1 MDWQQKNQET
11 GQKTLFPM
19 VTPNPHTCG
28 SLLTVFLLI
37 LTGCSTLRTHQL
49 HYGGT
54 DTLLRLNDPAAA
66 LHQIQTHT
74 PPKKDQLLH
83 LLNVGMLQHWS
94 GDYKASNQTLE
105 RANTYFEKQQIHRIS
120 ELPLQII
127 LNDNTTEYAGDDA
140 EEIYLHIFKALNYIA
155 LNQPDSAWV
164 EIRRI
169 DQKLIQ
175 LQTKYTQ
182 AYTDLPYTPETYTPP
197 ETHPFHESALGR
209 WLGMLLYRNDGLWD
223 DVRIDHDRLHM
234 AFTKQSH
241 LYPFAPPNLENFNQ
255 PLPSKHVRLSLI
267 GFHGRTPLK
276 EAHALYLHTE
286 KNLILML
293 NTQTDELG
301 QSGLS
306 GWNAISWPG
315 IDPGLHLKIELPRI
329 QPRFNE
335 VAYIEAQINQDPPL
349 RLQKIE
355 SLETISQQLFN
366 YRQPLLYVRT
376 LTRTAGKAWAFQAG
390 TKSLTED
397 MNEGWS
403 ALTRFVTGAL
413 LSQTEHADL
422 RTAHFFPATTSIGE
436 VILPAGIHTL
446 QFHYYTADGRLLRSD
461 PPRTLQ
467 LQPHQLHLE
476 QAVYLN

>member
-1 MDWQQKNQET
+1 MNLHSD
-11 GQKTLFPM
+11 
-19 VTPNPHTCG
+19 VG
-28 SLLTVFLLI
+28 SACCF
-37 LTGCSTLRTHQL
+37 
-49 HYGGT
+49 
-54 DTLLRLNDPAAA
+54 
-66 LHQIQTHT
+66 
-74 PPKKDQLLH
+74 
-83 LLNVGMLQHWS
+83 
-94 GDYKASNQTLE
+94 
-105 RANTYFEKQQIHRIS
+105 
-120 ELPLQII
+120 
-127 LNDNTTEYAGDDA
+127 
-140 EEIYLHIFKALNYIA
+140 
-155 LNQPDSAWV
+155 
-164 EIRRI
+164 
-169 DQKLIQ
+169 
-175 LQTKYTQ
+175 
-182 AYTDLPYTPETYTPP
+182 
-197 ETHPFHESALGR
+197 
-209 WLGMLLYRNDGLWD
+209 YRNDGLWD

-234 AFTKQSH
+234 AFTKQSN
-241 LYPFAPPNLENFNQ
+241 LYPFAPPNLENFNK

-286 KNLILML
+286 KYLILML

-403 ALTRFVTGAL
+403 ALTRFATGAL
-413 LSQTEHADL
+413 LSQTDMLTFVQHIFSQPPPPL
-422 RTAHFFPATTSIGE
+422 VKSFFPLEYTPSNFTTTRPMDASFEATHPASSNYNPINSISNKQFISIKIVFSHPITYVLSHGTGTLYCGHAHRE
-436 VILPAGIHTL
+436 FRRPLCARPRNASAG
-446 QFHYYTADGRLLRSD
+446 RS
-461 PPRTLQ
+461 
-467 LQPHQLHLE
+467 HLC
-476 QAVYLN
+476 

>member
-19 VTPNPHTCG
+19 VTPNPHKCG
-28 SLLTVFLLI
+28 SLVTVLLLI
-37 LTGCSTLRTHQL
+37 LTGCSNLRTHQL

-94 GDYKASNQTLE
+94 GDYQASNQTLE
-105 RANTYFEKQQIHRIS
+105 RAKNHFEKQQIHRIS

-127 LNDNTTEYAGDDA
+127 LNDNTAEYTGDDA

-155 LNQPDSAWV
+155 LNQFDSAWV
-164 EIRRI
+164 EIRQI
-169 DQKLIQ
+169 DHKLIQ
-175 LQTKYTQ
+175 LQIKYTQ
-182 AYTDLPYTPETYTPP
+182 AYTDLPYTPETFTPP

-234 AFTKQSH
+234 AFTKQSN
-241 LYPFAPPNLENFNQ
+241 LYPFAPPNLENFNK

-286 KNLILML
+286 KNLIHML

-329 QPRFNE
+329 QP
-335 VAYIEAQINQDPPL
+335 A
-349 RLQKIE
+349 
-355 SLETISQQLFN
+355 S
-366 YRQPLLYVRT
+366 
-376 LTRTAGKAWAFQAG
+376 
-390 TKSLTED
+390 TKS
-397 MNEGWS
+397 
-403 ALTRFVTGAL
+403 
-413 LSQTEHADL
+413 
-422 RTAHFFPATTSIGE
+422 PTSKLKSIKN
-436 VILPAGIHTL
+436 
-446 QFHYYTADGRLLRSD
+446 
-461 PPRTLQ
+461 
-467 LQPHQLHLE
+467 HLC
-476 QAVYLN
+476 AFKN

>member
-1 MDWQQKNQET
+1 
-11 GQKTLFPM
+11 M

-28 SLLTVFLLI
+28 SLVTVLLLI

-66 LHQIQTHT
+66 LHQFQTHT

-94 GDYKASNQTLE
+94 GDYQASNQTLE
-105 RANTYFEKQQIHRIS
+105 RAKTHFEKQQIHRIS

-155 LNQPDSAWV
+155 LNQLDSAWV
-164 EIRRI
+164 EIRQI

-403 ALTRFVTGAL
+403 TLTRFVTGAL

>member
-1 MDWQQKNQET
+1 MDRQQKNQET

-74 PPKKDQLLH
+74 PPKKDRLLH

-94 GDYKASNQTLE
+94 GDYQGSNQTLE

-241 LYPFAPPNLENFNQ
+241 LYPFAPPSLENFNQ

>member
-1 MDWQQKNQET
+1 
-11 GQKTLFPM
+11 M
-19 VTPNPHTCG
+19 VTRNPHTRG
-28 SLLTVFLLI
+28 ALITMVLLT

-66 LHQIQTHT
+66 LQQIQAHT
-74 PPKKDQLLH
+74 PPQKDQLLH
-83 LLNVGMLQHWS
+83 LLNVGMLQHWN
-94 GDYKASNQTLE
+94 GEYQASNQTLE
-105 RANTYFEKQQIHRIS
+105 RANTYFEKQHTHRVS
-120 ELPLQII
+120 ELPLRII
-127 LNDNTTEYAGDDA
+127 LNDNAADYAGDDA

-155 LNQPDSAWV
+155 LDQPDQAWV

-182 AYTDLPYTPETYTPP
+182 AYTDLPYTPETFTPP
-197 ETHPFHESALGR
+197 ENHPFHESALGR

-223 DVRIDHDRLHM
+223 DVRIDHDRLQM
-234 AFTKQSH
+234 AFAKQRE
-241 LYPFAPPNLENFNQ
+241 LYPFPPPNLENFNQ
-255 PLPSKHVRLSLI
+255 TISSKHVRLSLI

-286 KNLILML
+286 KNLVLIL

-301 QSGLS
+301 QSGLT
-306 GWNAISWPG
+306 GWNAIRWPG

-329 QPRFNE
+329 QSRLNE
-335 VAYIEAQINQDPPL
+335 IAYIEAQINQDPPL

-355 SLETISQQLFN
+355 SLETISQQIFKH
-366 YRQPLLYVRT
+366 RQPLLYIRT
-376 LTRTAGKAWAFQAG
+376 LTRAAGKGWAFQAG
-390 TKSLTED
+390 TKPLTEE
-397 MNEGWS
+397 MNDGW
-403 ALTRFVTGAL
+403 ATLTRLAVGTL

-422 RTAHFFPATTSIGE
+422 RTARFFPATTSIGE
-436 VILPAGIHTL
+436 LILPTGTHTL

-461 PPRTLQ
+461 PPRTLN
-467 LQPHQLHLE
+467 LQPNQLHLE

>member
-1 MDWQQKNQET
+1 MDRQQKNQET

-74 PPKKDQLLH
+74 PPKKDRLLH

-94 GDYKASNQTLE
+94 GDYQGSNQTLE

>member
-1 MDWQQKNQET
+1 
-11 GQKTLFPM
+11 M
-19 VTPNPHTCG
+19 VTSNPHTRG
-28 SLLTVFLLI
+28 SLITVLLLI

-54 DTLLRLNDPAAA
+54 DTLLRLNDPVAA
-66 LHQIQTHT
+66 LHQIQAHT

-94 GDYKASNQTLE
+94 GDYQASNQTLE
-105 RANTYFEKQQIHRIS
+105 RANTYFEKQQIHRVS
-120 ELPLQII
+120 ELPLRII
-127 LNDNTTEYAGDDA
+127 LNDNTAEYAGDDA
-140 EEIYLHIFKALNYIA
+140 EEIYLHIFKALNCIA
-155 LNQPDSAWV
+155 LNQLDSAWV
-164 EIRRI
+164 EIRQI
-169 DQKLIQ
+169 DHKLIQ

-182 AYTDLPYTPETYTPP
+182 AYTDLPYTPETFTPP
-197 ETHPFHESALGR
+197 ETQPFHESALGR

-234 AFTKQSH
+234 AFTKQSN

-293 NTQTDELG
+293 NTQTYELG

-306 GWNAISWPG
+306 GWNAIAWPG

-335 VAYIEAQINQDPPL
+335 VAYIEAQINQEPPL

-403 ALTRFVTGAL
+403 TLTRFVTGAL

-446 QFHYYTADGRLLRSD
+446 QFHYYTANGRLLRSD
-461 PPRTLQ
+461 PPRTLH

>member
-94 GDYKASNQTLE
+94 GDYQASNQTLE
-105 RANTYFEKQQIHRIS
+105 RAKTHFEKQQIHRIS

-127 LNDNTTEYAGDDA
+127 LNDNTAEYAGDDA

-155 LNQPDSAWV
+155 LNQLDSAWV
-164 EIRRI
+164 EIRQI
-169 DQKLIQ
+169 DHKLIQ

-182 AYTDLPYTPETYTPP
+182 AYTDLPYTPETFTPP

-234 AFTKQSH
+234 AFTKQSN